1 MSALLAI
8 DFQSNY
14 YIEGQ
19 DQELMKNKSTCQ
31 KKKKRILNVRKNV
44 HVEGK
49 ANDDE
54 DNRKWRKGYKS
65 GRKEI

>member
-19 DQELMKNKSTCQ
+19 DQELMKNKSTCL
-31 KKKKRILNVRKNV
+31 KKGNEFWTFEKM
-44 HVEGK
+44 
-49 ANDDE
+49 
-54 DNRKWRKGYKS
+54 YM
-65 GRKEI
+65 